1 MSASECLH
9 GLQWPSDCIPHQV
22 GCSVIAYDYRDV
34 GRSRGLL
41 LGASGMVDDGARCV
55 RYCEGKLAVGSD
67 PSRCILLLG
76 QVTAHIAIEC
86 DSLRLI
92 ATIATACD

>member
-34 GRSRGLL
+34 GRSGGLL
-41 LGASGMVDDGARCV
+41 LGASGMVEDGARCV
-55 RYCEGKLAVGSD
+55 RYCEGRLAAGTE

-76 QVTAHIAIEC
+76 QVTV
-86 DSLRLI
+86 LI
-92 ATIATACD
+92 ATDCD